1 MKPTFEPGGNIA
13 MKIPPHEFAA
23 TLSFYR
29 DVLGL
34 RLIEEEKPSIV
45 FDFAG
50 KRLWLDE
57 VPHLSQAEV
66 WLEITTDDTAAAD
79 AYLKE
84 RKIVRCDGVET
95 LPEGFDGFWISN
107 PAGIVHLVSRKGD

>member
-1 MKPTFEPGGNIA
+1 

-23 TLSFYR
+23 TVRFYR

-34 RLIEEEKPSIV
+34 RPVEEEKPALV
-45 FDFAG
+45 FDFGG

-66 WLEITTDDTAAAD
+66 WLEVTTDDTAAA
-79 AYLKE
+79 ARYLE
-84 RKIVRCDGVET
+84 EAGVVRCNGVEP
-95 LPEGFDGFWISN
+95 LPQGFDGFWISS
-107 PAGIVHLVSRKGD
+107 PAGVVHLVSGKGA